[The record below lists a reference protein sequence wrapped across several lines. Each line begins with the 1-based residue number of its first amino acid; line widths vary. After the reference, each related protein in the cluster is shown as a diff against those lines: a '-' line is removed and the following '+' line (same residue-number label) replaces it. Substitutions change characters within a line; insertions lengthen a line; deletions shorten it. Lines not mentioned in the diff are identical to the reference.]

1 MKTTHNFDGKL
12 QSSPFRENLRGFLF
26 FILCSFFFTSC
37 VEDIVL
43 PIQNGQ
49 KLLVVEGSLTTD
61 TMAHQIKLS
70 LSSDFYSQE
79 PPIPV
84 TGATVIIT
92 EGSNSWTL
100 TEIPNTG
107 IYETSPDF
115 FAIPYKTYRLDITNV
130 DIADGAD
137 YYWAKSSCYLIN
149 PIDSIQIKDHFWN
162 PEDRLTIYIFMKDDA
177 DIENFYMGTF
187 SVNDKL
193 VTDSINQH
201 FFMDDMLFNGNY
213 IDGRFPIFS
222 IYKDGASDKEKV
234 LKDGDNVTV
243 HAYGIPKDYF
253 NFIGDLR
260 SAGSSNPFM
269 GPPAN
274 PRTNIFPKGK
284 ACGYFYVASV
294 QHKSKVY
301 YVEE

>member
-1 MKTTHNFDGKL
+1 MKTAHNFDGQM
-12 QSSPFRENLRGFLF
+12 QSLPFRGDLEGFLF

-37 VEDIVL
+37 IEDIVL

-79 PPIPV
+79 LPIPV
-84 TGATVIIT
+84 TGATVTIT

-107 IYETSPDF
+107 IYETAPDF
-115 FAIPYKTYRLDITNV
+115 FAVSYKTYRLDITNV
-130 DIADGAD
+130 DIADGAAH
-137 YYWAKSSCYLIN
+137 YWAESSCYPIN
-149 PIDSIQIKDHFWN
+149 PIDSIQIKDHFWS

-193 VTDSINQH
+193 VTDSINQY
-201 FFMDDMLFNGNY
+201 FFMDDMFFNGNY

-222 IYKDGASDKEKV
+222 IYKDDAADKEKV
-234 LKDGDNVTV
+234 LKNGDNVTV

-294 QHKSKVY
+294 QHKSKIY

>member
-1 MKTTHNFDGKL
+1 MKITHNFDGQL
-12 QSSPFRENLRGFLF
+12 QSLPFRGDLEGLLL
-26 FILCSFFFTSC
+26 FILCLFFFTSC

-70 LSSDFYSQE
+70 LSSDFYNQE

-84 TGATVIIT
+84 TRATVTIT
-92 EGSNSWTL
+92 EGNNVWTL

-107 IYETSPDF
+107 IYKTAPDF
-115 FAIPYKTYRLDITNV
+115 FAVPYKTYRLDITNV
-130 DIADGAD
+130 DIADGAAH
-137 YYWAKSSCYLIN
+137 YWAESSCYPIN
-149 PIDSIQIKDHFWN
+149 PIDSIQIAKHFRN
-162 PEDRLTIYIFMKDDA
+162 DKDRLTIYIFMKDDG

-193 VTDSINQH
+193 MTDSINQY
-201 FFMDDMLFNGNY
+201 FFMDDAFFNGNY

-222 IYKDGASDKEKV
+222 IYKANAVNNEKV
-234 LKDGDNVTV
+234 LKDGDKVTV
-243 HAYGIPKDYF
+243 HAYGIPKDYYY
-253 NFIGDLR
+253 FIGDLR

-274 PRTNIFPKGK
+274 PRTNIYPKGK

-294 QHKSKVY
+294 QHKDRVY
-301 YVEE
+301 YTEE